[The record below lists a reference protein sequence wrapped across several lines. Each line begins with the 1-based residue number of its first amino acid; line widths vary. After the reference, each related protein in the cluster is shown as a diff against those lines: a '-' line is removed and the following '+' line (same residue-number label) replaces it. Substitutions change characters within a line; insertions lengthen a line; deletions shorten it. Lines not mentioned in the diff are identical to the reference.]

1 MIVIVVVFITI
12 VVMVVVMLSG
22 MFAMPLATALIMPM
36 HPVVMVFPPRPGY
49 PHPFVATVPIAR
61 TIGVIRP
68 ITHVDREPD
77 RHGAWPDQHANRQES
92 HCKNRKFRFHSVVN
106 CSYEDDS
113 LAASYRSKSSAAE
126 TIVNVAA
133 TLGASRVIVGAP
145 QRNAIV
151 NLPRGNVLREVSRC
165 TCEFDNTTEVLRSGR
180 WFVLAGGLVL
190 PAIAAEQQEL
200 EKRAISA

>member
-1 MIVIVVVFITI
+1 VIVVVVVVFITMVVMI
-12 VVMVVVMLSG
+12 VVMLPG

-36 HPVVMVFPPRPGY
+36 HPSAMVFPPIPGY

-68 ITHVDREPD
+68 ITQVDREPD
-77 RHGAWPDQHANRQES
+77 RHGAWPDKHANGQES
-92 HCKNRKFRFHSVVN
+92 HCKNRKFRFHNVIN
-106 CSYEDDS
+106 ASYEGDS
-113 LAASYRSKSSAAE
+113 LTASYQSKSSAAE

-151 NLPRGNVLREVSRC
+151 NLPRGNVIREVSLQAQHGCLFPRAA
-165 TCEFDNTTEVLRSGR
+165 RST
-180 WFVLAGGLVL
+180 
-190 PAIAAEQQEL
+190 
-200 EKRAISA
+200 